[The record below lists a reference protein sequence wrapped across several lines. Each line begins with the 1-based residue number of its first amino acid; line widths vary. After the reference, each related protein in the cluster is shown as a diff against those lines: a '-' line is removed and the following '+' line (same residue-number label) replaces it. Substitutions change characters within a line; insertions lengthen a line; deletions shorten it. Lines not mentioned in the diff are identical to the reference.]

1 MLVKEKQQSYGNVI
15 AIMTHPK
22 YYQCVMKANV
32 GKPDVDCYGMAGFIQ
47 VEVEW
52 EVNDLML
59 FAEIRKEISLSE
71 EWKTQIVSLEN
82 KLSFGKR
89 C

>member
-1 MLVKEKQQSYGNVI
+1 MLVKEKQQSYGQVM
-15 AIMTHPK
+15 AIMSHPK
-22 YYQCVMKANV
+22 YHLCVMRTNV
-32 GKPDVDCYGMAGFIQ
+32 GKPDVDCYGMAGYIQ

-71 EWKTQIVSLEN
+71 EWRDQIVTLEN
-82 KLSFGKR
+82 RLGFGKR

>member
-1 MLVKEKQQSYGNVI
+1 MIVKEKQQSYGQVL
-15 AIMTHPK
+15 AIMSHPK

-32 GKPDVDCYGMAGFIQ
+32 GKPDVDCYGMAGYIQ

-52 EVNDLML
+52 EVNDLMT
-59 FAEIRKEISLSE
+59 FAEIRKEISLSD
-71 EWKTQIVSLEN
+71 EWNNQILSIEN
-82 KLSFGKR
+82 RLGFGKR